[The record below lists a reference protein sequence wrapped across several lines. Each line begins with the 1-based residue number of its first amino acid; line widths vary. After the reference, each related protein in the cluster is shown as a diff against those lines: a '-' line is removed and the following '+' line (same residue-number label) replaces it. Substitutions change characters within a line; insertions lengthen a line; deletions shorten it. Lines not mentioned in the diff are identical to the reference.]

1 MTDHEIILDG
11 NRIHSSDDFHNILF
25 QELDLGPYYGK
36 NLNALW
42 DRLSTD
48 IERPVKIIW
57 LNSEF
62 SKKVLGEYFDKIV
75 QIFEQVKQQDIKF
88 NWDERFDYMLK

>member
-1 MTDHEIILDG
+1 MTDREIILDG
-11 NRIHSSDDFHNILF
+11 NRIHSSDDFHNILS

-75 QIFEQVKQQDIKF
+75 EIFEQVKQQDIRS
-88 NWDERFDYMLK
+88 NWDEKFDYMLK